1 MNVGTLLVVALGAV
15 LAPLA
20 AELAP
25 VAVPVVVLEIAVGI
39 LGGPVLGIADV
50 DAVISTLAGLGLGF
64 LFFLAGMEIDLARI
78 DGEPL
83 RRGATGWLLSLV
95 AAFVVAAALAL
106 AGVDLPVVFVAAALC
121 TTAFGTLLPVL
132 RDAGILPTPLGR
144 SVMGAGVCG
153 ELLPI
158 ILMSIVL
165 TGAADRSITAVLVLA
180 FAIVAGLCALAAFR
194 MRPPWLAAL
203 MERSMHSSSQLP
215 VRACMLVLVALA
227 FLAEDLGLDVIL
239 GAFAAGMVVRLA
251 TGGGNAVLE
260 SKLEAIGFG
269 FLVPVFF
276 IVSGMRF
283 DLDGLVSD
291 PAAAVL
297 VPVFLVA
304 LLFVRGAPA
313 LLYARVLVGRDRA
326 ALALLSSTSLPLIVA
341 ITAIAVDGGRME
353 TDTAAALVGAGM
365 LSVLLFPLLAL
376 AVRARPRSAG
386 GDLAT
391 EVPLGA

>member
-1 MNVGTLLVVALGAV
+1 MSVGTLLVVAVGAV
-15 LAPLA
+15 LAPLV
-20 AELAP
+20 AEIAP
-25 VAVPVVVLEIAVGI
+25 IAVPVVVLEVALGI
-39 LGGPVLGIADV
+39 LGGPVLGIAEV
-50 DAVISTLAGLGLGF
+50 DGVVSALAGLGLGF

-83 RRGATGWLLSLV
+83 RRGAAGWVLSLAV
-95 AAFVVAAALAL
+95 AFAVAGGLTL
-106 AGVDLPVVFVAAALC
+106 AGVDLPVVFVAAALS

-132 RDAGILPTPLGR
+132 RDAGILPTALGR

-158 ILMSIVL
+158 ILMSILL
-165 TGAADRSITAVLVLA
+165 TGAADRSLTALLVLA

-194 MRPPWLAAL
+194 VRPPWLARL

-215 VRACMLVLVALA
+215 VRACMLLLVALA
-227 FLAEDLGLDVIL
+227 YLAEDLGLDVIL

-251 TGGGNAVLE
+251 TGGGSEVLE

-276 IVSGMRF
+276 IVSGLRF
-283 DLDGLVSD
+283 DLDGLTSD
-291 PAAAVL
+291 AAAAVL
-297 VPVFLVA
+297 VPVFLCA
-304 LLFVRGAPA
+304 LLLVRGAPA
-313 LLYARVLVGRDRA
+313 VLYARVLGSRDRA
-326 ALALLSSTSLPLIVA
+326 ALALLSSTTLPLIVA
-341 ITAIAVDGGRME
+341 ITAIAVDGGHME

-365 LSVLLFPLLAL
+365 LSVLVFPLLAL
-376 AVRARPRSAG
+376 SVRSKPRTAG
-386 GDLAT
+386 VDLAT

>member
-1 MNVGTLLVVALGAV
+1 MNVGTLLLVALGAV
-15 LAPLA
+15 LAPVA

-50 DAVISTLAGLGLGF
+50 DAVISALAGLGLGF

-194 MRPPWLAAL
+194 MRPPWLATL

-215 VRACMLVLVALA
+215 VRACMLLLVALA

-251 TGGGNAVLE
+251 AGGGNAVLE

-304 LLFVRGAPA
+304 LLLVRGAPA

-386 GDLAT
+386 IDLAT